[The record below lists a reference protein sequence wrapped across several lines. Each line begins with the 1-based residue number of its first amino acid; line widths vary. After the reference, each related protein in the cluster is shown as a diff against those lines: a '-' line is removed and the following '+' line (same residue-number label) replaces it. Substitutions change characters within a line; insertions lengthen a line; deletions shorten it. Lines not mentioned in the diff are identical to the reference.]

1 MNTDDFEKRLQQQ
14 PMRQVPTEWRAEVLQ
29 AARTAANS
37 NHESRITNHESF
49 LSTLNSQL
57 RALLWPCPQAWAG
70 LAAVWVA
77 IFALNF
83 STHEPRVVV
92 KNNSAPHPRET
103 QTALLDQRRELNRL
117 LDSLSPSVAQHFP
130 SPRSERRREI
140 GVA

>member
-14 PMRQVPTEWRAEVLQ
+14 SMRRVPVDWRAEILQ
-29 AARTAANS
+29 TAKAVS
-37 NHESRITNHESF
+37 SVRHSTLDSRPQGW